1 MDALFTVLNGVTKR
15 LKDMGDGTH
24 AEVIAIADS
33 ANSGSASAI
42 AQTESYEAIAASTDV
57 EIGDQLRRLELID
70 AETGESISVAWQNI
84 TQGIPLAAAPPADTI
99 VLNSNDPVVDKL
111 EEIRLLLAGRTFEA
125 WLNLASDVEDNS
137 TAIFDVGFPGLLA
150 SAVPVIGF
158 AHQLPTGVDLV
169 GAVVNDEFVTV
180 TVTNNSGASLP
191 SGTPVLVRARI

>member
-1 MDALFTVLNGVTKR
+1 MDKQYQGGTAPLVNDLGGGAHVPYVSIFSGTDSSAATQ
-15 LKDMGDGTH
+15 LKDYFYKATAVTAEMAIDDIVRKREVVDG
-24 AEVIAIADS
+24 
-33 ANSGSASAI
+33 
-42 AQTESYEAIAASTDV
+42 
-57 EIGDQLRRLELID
+57 L
-70 AETGESISVAWQNI
+70 TGETLSAVWLNI
-84 TQGIPLAAAPPADTI
+84 TQGTTLAEAPPADTI

-125 WLNLASDVEDNS
+125 WLNLAVDVEDNS